1 VASFADTNYFDFSI
15 SKSLSSMASNA
26 LLRNRTFLDRM
37 AEEGEDALALSQ
49 NLFIFGELHES
60 WLTAILGFFYGSS
73 IVCLG
78 F

>member
-1 VASFADTNYFDFSI
+1 
-15 SKSLSSMASNA
+15 
-26 LLRNRTFLDRM
+26 M